1 MKIHLNFLVSVVHF
15 SKTLVPQLYRGT
27 VFIANSKLLQQ
38 RSSFSTKS
46 AFVETSCVWG
56 SKKSHR
62 KIKLQLL
69 NSMADPK
76 IEEILAPLRQDV
88 KEQVT
93 NILQHTAPRHNLN
106 YRNTLFYF

>member
-27 VFIANSKLLQQ
+27 VFIANSKLPH
-38 RSSFSTKS
+38 RSFSTKS
-46 AFVETSCVWG
+46 AFVETSSVWG

-76 IEEILAPLRQDV
+76 IEEILAPLRQEV

-93 NILQHTAPRHNLN
+93 
-106 YRNTLFYF
+106 Y